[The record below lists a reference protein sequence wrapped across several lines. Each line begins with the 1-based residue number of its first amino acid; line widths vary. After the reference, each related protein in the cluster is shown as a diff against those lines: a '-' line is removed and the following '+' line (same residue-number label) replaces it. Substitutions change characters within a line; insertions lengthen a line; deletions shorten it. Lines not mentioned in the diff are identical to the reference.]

1 MEQGLLQMNCQTYQM
16 GGGVIHVNHGPS
28 MREVKRESQGVK
40 WCFHC
45 RKRQEFVFIVTAPI
59 EPDWYGP
66 NADIRCTQCNTSDG
80 DLFPG
85 YEREWE

>member
-1 MEQGLLQMNCQTYQM
+1 MTCRTYDI
-16 GGGVIHVNHGPS
+16 GCNIVTVNHGPA
-28 MREVKRESQGVK
+28 MREVKRESEGEK

-45 RKRQEFVFIVTAPI
+45 RKRREFWYTVVAPI

-66 NADIRCTQCNTSDG
+66 VAAIRCGHCNTQDG
-80 DLFPG
+80 DLLPG